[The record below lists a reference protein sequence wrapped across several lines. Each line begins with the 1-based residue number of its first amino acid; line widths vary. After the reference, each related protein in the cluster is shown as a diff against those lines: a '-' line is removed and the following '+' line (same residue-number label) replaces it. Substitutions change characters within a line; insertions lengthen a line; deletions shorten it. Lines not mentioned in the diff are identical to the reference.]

1 LHTFDAKHTQQTG
14 FIAGERIVM
23 ATTIS
28 NEAVF
33 TLNDLIETLKDG
45 KNGFEAA
52 ASDVK
57 DERVKAVFQ
66 EFAQQRSQLASELQ
80 AEVRKLG
87 GDPEKTGSTAASMHR
102 GWMNIKSALG
112 GGEKSILNEAERGE
126 DSAVKSYEKALAQD
140 LPAEVSGI
148 VRRQYGQV
156 KQAHDRVRD
165 LRDSWK

>member
-1 LHTFDAKHTQQTG
+1 MSTQ
-14 FIAGERIVM
+14 
-23 ATTIS
+23 IS
-28 NEAVF
+28 EQAVS

-57 DERVKAVFQ
+57 DARVKAVFQ
-66 EFAQQRSQLASELQ
+66 EFAQQRSQLATELQ
-80 AEVRKLG
+80 SEVRKLG
-87 GDPEKTGSTAASMHR
+87 GDPEKSGSASASMHR

-126 DSAVKSYEKALAQD
+126 DVAVKSYEKALSQS
-140 LPAEVSGI
+140 LPDDVSGI

-156 KQAHDRVRD
+156 KQAHDRVRE

>member
-1 LHTFDAKHTQQTG
+1 
-14 FIAGERIVM
+14 M
-23 ATTIS
+23 ATEMS
-28 NEAVF
+28 QEAVS

-45 KNGFEAA
+45 KNGFETA

-57 DERVKAVFQ
+57 DANVKAIFT

-80 AEVRKLG
+80 SEVRKLG
-87 GDPEKTGSTAASMHR
+87 GDPEKSGSVSATMHR
-102 GWMNIKSALG
+102 GWINIKSALG

-126 DSAVKSYEKALAQD
+126 DVAVRSYEKALQQNLPGD
-140 LPAEVSGI
+140 LSSVI
-148 VRRQYGQV
+148 RRQYDQV